1 MSQSTSESKL
11 QLWRQRFEQFNQ
23 SQLTVEQFC
32 NSIDC
37 SAATFYYWKQKLGR
51 VGQANTL
58 KAQYESAG
66 QAGSFAALK
75 TIRQLLFRFSFEAA
89 RATRLALAGQWS
101 CGLKTALRS
110 RFRLMHLQ
118 QVNII
123 LRHVQRVAG

>member
-66 QAGSFAALK
+66 QAK
-75 TIRQLLFRFSFEAA
+75 
-89 RATRLALAGQWS
+89 
-101 CGLKTALRS
+101 LRS
-110 RFRLMHLQ
+110 AQDNPSAFVSVQLRGSTSNAVGAGRPVVLRLKDGTEVAVPTDALPALDL
-118 QVNII
+118 I

>member
-51 VGQANTL
+51 AGQANTL

-66 QAGSFAALK
+66 QAKLRK
-75 TIRQLLFRFSFEAA
+75 
-89 RATRLALAGQWS
+89 
-101 CGLKTALRS
+101 RS
-110 RFRLMHLQ
+110 RQSVSFCFGSASRQHEQRGWLGRPVVLRLKDGTEVAVPTDALLDL
-118 QVNII
+118 I